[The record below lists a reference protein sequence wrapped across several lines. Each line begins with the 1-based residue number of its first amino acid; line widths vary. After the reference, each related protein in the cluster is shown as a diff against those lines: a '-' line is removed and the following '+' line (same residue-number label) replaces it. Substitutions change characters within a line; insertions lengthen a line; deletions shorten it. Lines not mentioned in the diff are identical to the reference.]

1 MQWKKSGLLLL
12 TVLMAIVMAA
22 CSSDGEKTTTT
33 SGTTDGQTATDVP
46 QEIVVRVNDDPDFLD
61 PHKATASI
69 SYQMILNIF
78 EGLMAPE
85 TDGSLKEGLAES
97 YEISEDGLTYTFKIR
112 QGVKFHNG
120 DDLTMEDIQYSF
132 DRLMGGK
139 MVGKKCPIALIM

>member
-1 MQWKKSGLLLL
+1 MQWKKSGLILL

-22 CSSDGEKTTTT
+22 CSSDGEKTTT
-33 SGTTDGQTATDVP
+33 SGTTDGQAATDAP

-97 YEISEDGLTYTFKIR
+97 YEISEDGLTIR
-112 QGVKFHNG
+112 LKFA
-120 DDLTMEDIQYSF
+120 
-132 DRLMGGK
+132 K
-139 MVGKKCPIALIM
+139 V